1 MKEDHATVCILIP
14 WIGQSK
20 ENKMQ
25 RRDLCSM
32 DLESRA
38 LSDRL
43 KNRGRIVSKD
53 MEL

>member
-1 MKEDHATVCILIP
+1 MQLSVSSSPRLDSPKK
-14 WIGQSK
+14 SR
-20 ENKMQ
+20 MQ
-25 RRDLCSM
+25 RKDLCSM

-43 KNRGRIVSKD
+43 KDRGRIVSKD